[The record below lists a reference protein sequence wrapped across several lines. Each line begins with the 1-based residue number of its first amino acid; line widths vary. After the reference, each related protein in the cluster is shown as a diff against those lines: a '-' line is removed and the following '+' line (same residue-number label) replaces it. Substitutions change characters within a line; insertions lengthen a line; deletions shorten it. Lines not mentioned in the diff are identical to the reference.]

1 MMLLQLVENTLVSL
15 LGELILIELR
25 QLGKL
30 SLIEL
35 HHLFE
40 KTHSFFCGRHPV
52 SSVLVPLDAYCGDF
66 TRVVFKTVD
75 AIEGHFCTN
84 TPQLCDFVVL
94 GYTFIIVNFIVFVF
108 RGLQIRICNCVGV
121 IDELRRLFG
130 VRVCGVKILL
140 GMSDNV
146 DVVVGDA
153 CGHGESTG

>member
-15 LGELILIELR
+15 LGELILIEL
-25 QLGKL
+25 LLLEL

-52 SSVLVPLDAYCGDF
+52 SSVLVPHDACCFDVIHF
-66 TRVVFKTVD
+66 VFKTVD

-84 TPQLCDFVVL
+84 IPQLCDFVVL

-108 RGLQIRICNCVGV
+108 RGLKIRFCNCVV
-121 IDELRRLFG
+121 RIDELRRPFG
-130 VRVCGVKILL
+130 VRFCG
-140 GMSDNV
+140 G
-146 DVVVGDA
+146 
-153 CGHGESTG
+153 

>member
-15 LGELILIELR
+15 LGEQILIEL
-25 QLGKL
+25 LGAQILIELLLLAEL

-52 SSVLVPLDAYCGDF
+52 SSVLVPHDACCFDVIHF
-66 TRVVFKTVD
+66 VFKTVD

-84 TPQLCDFVVL
+84 IPQLCDFVVL

-108 RGLQIRICNCVGV
+108 RGLKIRFCNCVV
-121 IDELRRLFG
+121 
-130 VRVCGVKILL
+130 VC
-140 GMSDNV
+140 
-146 DVVVGDA
+146 
-153 CGHGESTG
+153 